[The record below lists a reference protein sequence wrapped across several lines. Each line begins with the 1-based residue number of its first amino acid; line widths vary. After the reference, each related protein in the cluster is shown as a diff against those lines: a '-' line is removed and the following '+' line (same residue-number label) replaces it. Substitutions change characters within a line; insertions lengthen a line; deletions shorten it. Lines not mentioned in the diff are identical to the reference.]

1 MQDFRSLA
9 MGQGQEESARKMIT
23 EAILN
28 GHWLMLQ
35 NCHLSLEFC
44 DEIMQTMLDTD
55 EMHPNFRL
63 WITTEVHKSFP
74 IGLLQMSLK
83 FTNEPP
89 QGIRA
94 SLKRT
99 YTDISQVRS

>member
-1 MQDFRSLA
+1 MNGLQTVID
-9 MGQGQEESARKMIT
+9 MEEIHT
-23 EAILN
+23 
-28 GHWLMLQ
+28 
-35 NCHLSLEFC
+35 
-44 DEIMQTMLDTD
+44 
-55 EMHPNFRL
+55 NFRL
-63 WITTEVHKSFP
+63 WLTTEVNKDFP

-99 YTDISQVRS
+99 YADVTQDTLDYSNHPSWPSLLYSVAFLHTVVQVSLNFFVSMDIGH

>member
-1 MQDFRSLA
+1 MRAHLWNLAIPVVLLGQNDISNKFSLH
-9 MGQGQEESARKMIT
+9 T
-23 EAILN
+23 T
-28 GHWLMLQ
+28 
-35 NCHLSLEFC
+35 FF
-44 DEIMQTMLDTD
+44 
-55 EMHPNFRL
+55 FRL

-99 YTDISQVRS
+99 YTDITQAGIS

>member
-1 MQDFRSLA
+1 
-9 MGQGQEESARKMIT
+9 
-23 EAILN
+23 
-28 GHWLMLQ
+28 
-35 NCHLSLEFC
+35 
-44 DEIMQTMLDTD
+44 
-55 EMHPNFRL
+55 
-63 WITTEVHKSFP
+63 VHKSFP

-99 YTDISQVRS
+99 YTDITQAGTT

>member
-1 MQDFRSLA
+1 MTFSLKIFYTKP
-9 MGQGQEESARKMIT
+9 SV
-23 EAILN
+23 
-28 GHWLMLQ
+28 
-35 NCHLSLEFC
+35 
-44 DEIMQTMLDTD
+44 
-55 EMHPNFRL
+55 FRL

-99 YTDISQVRS
+99 YTDITQAGTT